1 MMDQVIRDFAKQ
13 FSYQP
18 VITNAGKLK
27 KRTGFV
33 VSGMGGSHLA
43 ADILQ
48 TVAPQLDIIIHR
60 DYGLPG
66 VELSKRLFIAS
77 SYSGNTEEVVDGLQQ
92 ALKRKLA
99 VAVVAVGGKLIAI
112 AKKNNLPFVELPAVG
127 IQPRSALGFSFRG
140 LAKLMGLT
148 TLLKQST
155 ALATQLQPGKLEPE
169 GKALAENF
177 FGLIPVIY
185 ASARNYSVAYNW
197 KIKFNETGKIP
208 AFCNVIPE
216 LNHNEMQ
223 GFDITPATKNLG
235 SPFTFVFLCDSADHS
250 RIQKRMDILI
260 QQLRSRRLP
269 VTVLIL
275 AGSTGLEKV
284 FQSLLVA
291 DWVAF
296 HTAKRYRLEPEAVPM
311 IEEFKKKMK

>member
-1 MMDQVIRDFAKQ
+1 MDQVIRDFSKQ

-18 VITNAGKLK
+18 TITNAGKLK

-48 TVAPQLDIIIHR
+48 TVTPQLDIIIHR

-66 VELSKRLFIAS
+66 VELSKRLCIAS

-92 ALKRKLA
+92 AIKRKLA
-99 VAVVAVGGKLIAI
+99 VAVVAVGGKLITI

-148 TLLKQST
+148 TLLKQSA
-155 ALATQLQPGKLEPE
+155 ALATQLQPNKLEPE
-169 GKALAENF
+169 GKALAQRF
-177 FGLIPVIY
+177 FGRVPVIY

-223 GFDITPATKNLG
+223 GFDIRPTTKKLG
-235 SPFTFVFLCDSADHS
+235 SLFTFIFLRDSADHP
-250 RIQKRMDILI
+250 RIQKRMGILE
-260 QQLRSRRLP
+260 QQLRRRQLP
-269 VTVLIL
+269 VTSLTM
-275 AGSTGLEKV
+275 TGTTKLEKV
-284 FQSLLVA
+284 FQSLLLA
-291 DWVAF
+291 DWAAF
-296 HTAKRYRLEPEAVPM
+296 YTAKRYGLEPEAVPM